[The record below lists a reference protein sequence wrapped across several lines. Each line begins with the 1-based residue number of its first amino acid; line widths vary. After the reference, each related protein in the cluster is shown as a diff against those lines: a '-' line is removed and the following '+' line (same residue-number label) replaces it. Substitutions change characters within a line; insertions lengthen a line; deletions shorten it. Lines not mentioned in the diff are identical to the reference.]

1 MYQVLKGIRTTIA
14 ELGSNIKKRTKDL
27 LASRQNKRQ
36 EGLNTQRDRDLE
48 NLYDRLPE
56 FTKSKISKTA
66 ASKKMSSLDYL
77 ESNRPEFERI
87 AKKTS
92 HVNSRTGRN
101 WTIPSNPTY
110 EPQTP
115 LQGSA
120 PLHFNECNSFL

>member
-14 ELGSNIKKRTKDL
+14 ELGSNNKKRTKDL

-66 ASKKMSSLDYL
+66 ASKK
-77 ESNRPEFERI
+77 
-87 AKKTS
+87 
-92 HVNSRTGRN
+92 
-101 WTIPSNPTY
+101 
-110 EPQTP
+110 
-115 LQGSA
+115 
-120 PLHFNECNSFL
+120 

>member
-66 ASKKMSSLDYL
+66 ASKK
-77 ESNRPEFERI
+77 
-87 AKKTS
+87 
-92 HVNSRTGRN
+92 
-101 WTIPSNPTY
+101 
-110 EPQTP
+110 
-115 LQGSA
+115 
-120 PLHFNECNSFL
+120 